1 MPPRQDAR
9 TATQSRTPALE
20 LLVVLASL
28 CALAWGM
35 CESIAYGHELG
46 HPLDVVGFLELW
58 FREVII
64 AGLVLAALVAFLCV
78 RLWRL
83 LRHFVG
89 AGGGVGNDQGA

>member
-1 MPPRQDAR
+1 MSPHRDAR
-9 TATQSRTPALE
+9 TATQSRTAGLE

-35 CESIAYGHELG
+35 YESIAYGRELG
-46 HPLDVVGFLELW
+46 HPLGVVGFLELW

-64 AGLVLAALVAFLCV
+64 GGLVSAALVAILCV

-83 LRHFVG
+83 LSHFVG
-89 AGGGVGNDQGA
+89 TDHSTPGGGGP